1 MIENVPKAMNPE
13 FHECVNPA
21 QQLGVVFY
29 CFYKVCAEELPFGMD
44 FTDRHQGH
52 EVSRTTT
59 AGPVRVQGVILKS
72 VERLCPG

>member
-44 FTDRHQGH
+44 FTDYQGP
-52 EVSRTTT
+52 EGYPDDCRLVSFEIR
-59 AGPVRVQGVILKS
+59 
-72 VERLCPG
+72 

>member
-1 MIENVPKAMNPE
+1 MTENVPKAMNPE

-44 FTDRHQGH
+44 FISEPDGLS
-52 EVSRTTT
+52 VSRT
-59 AGPVRVQGVILKS
+59 VQFEILIKI
-72 VERLCPG
+72 VPWVVYL

>member
-1 MIENVPKAMNPE
+1 MTENVPKAMNPE

-44 FTDRHQGH
+44 FTDHQDCPDDDT
-52 EVSRTTT
+52 RTES
-59 AGPVRVQGVILKS
+59 ALVRGVS
-72 VERLCPG
+72 VEIR

>member
-1 MIENVPKAMNPE
+1 MKENVPKAMNPE

-44 FTDRHQGH
+44 LTGH
-52 EVSRTTT
+52 
-59 AGPVRVQGVILKS
+59 
-72 VERLCPG
+72 

>member
-44 FTDRHQGH
+44 FTDHQGCPD
-52 EVSRTTT
+52 EDTGSAR
-59 AGPVRVQGVILKS
+59 VRGVS
-72 VERLCPG
+72 VEIR

>member
-44 FTDRHQGH
+44 FTHHGRA
-52 EVSRTTT
+52 RWT
-59 AGPVRVQGVILKS
+59 AKSDDGPVMQKFEIQIKIALWVVYL
-72 VERLCPG
+72 